1 MQTPALQTLG
11 LDIGGTRTKGV
22 ILDDNRAIWR
32 GTSPDYA
39 HPTSEALA
47 ASIRSMLGPIAG
59 RPMPVGVCLPGVYD
73 AGSQSLSASVNLP
86 FMVGV
91 RMPDFLACAAPELS
105 PAGVYP
111 DAHAAALD
119 YSVEHAITG
128 RLLAVSLGT
137 GVGLSVLDDGVALR
151 VSAPGLGLSSGHLG
165 QIDVSAAVDGP
176 APIGRDGGRG
186 SLEAYIGA
194 PALRARLG
202 DNLHSALPKLK
213 DTDPAVAALV
223 RALRIA
229 HAIYRPHTVAL
240 LGGVALGIAH
250 LRHDIAALVAD
261 GLTNLARPGWKLL
274 FADHAHHAAAG
285 AARLAVLDSPQRT

>member
-1 MQTPALQTLG
+1 MQTLG
-11 LDIGGTRTKGV
+11 LDIGGTRTKGA
-22 ILDDNRAIWR
+22 ILDDGRVVWRA
-32 GTSPDYA
+32 TSPDYDQ
-39 HPTSEALA
+39 PTTEALA
-47 ASIRSMLGPIAG
+47 DSIRSMLAPIAG
-59 RPMPVGVCLPGVYD
+59 RQVRVGLCLPGVYD
-73 AGSQSLSASVNLP
+73 KDAGSLSASVNLP

-91 RMPDFLACAAPELS
+91 RLTDFLSTAAPELAPS
-105 PAGVYP
+105 GVFT

-119 YSVEHAITG
+119 FAVEHGVKG

-137 GVGLSVLDDGVALR
+137 GVGLSVLDDTVPLR

-194 PALRARLG
+194 PALRSRLG
-202 DNLHSALPKLK
+202 DNLHAALPRVK
-213 DTDPAVAALV
+213 DSDPSVRALV

-229 HAIYRPHTVAL
+229 HALYRPQVVAL

-261 GLTNLARPGWKLL
+261 GLTNLARPGWQLL
-274 FADHAHHAAAG
+274 VADHEHHAAAG
-285 AARLAVLDSPQRT
+285 AARLASPDALHRM